1 MSVAVIESTTVSEF
15 RLICCEVRNAWRMP
29 VTTMAFL
36 PGSAAGSVRAF
47 GFVVSLIGLP
57 GGVF

>member
-1 MSVAVIESTTVSEF
+1 
-15 RLICCEVRNAWRMP
+15 LICADVRIAARMP
-29 VTTMAFL
+29 VTTMAFRSDDAV
-36 PGSAAGSVRAF
+36 PGAPLGSVFAF